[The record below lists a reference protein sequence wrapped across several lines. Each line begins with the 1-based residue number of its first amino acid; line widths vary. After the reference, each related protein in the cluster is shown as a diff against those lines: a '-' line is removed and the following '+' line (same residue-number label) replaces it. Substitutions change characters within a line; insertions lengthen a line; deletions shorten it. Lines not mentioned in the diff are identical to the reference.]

1 MTQAAQAPPPPAAA
15 PAPQPSVVQYPAPHG
30 APVGRTVVDTP
41 ALLNRW
47 QLIGMAIAIVFGLV
61 CAFLQFLGWQADG
74 RAANDTEQLI
84 RVQDIQ
90 SSLLHADALAT
101 NSFLDAGTVDPD
113 QLQEYD
119 DTIARVFGEISAAA
133 EAQPADQEALAKL
146 NVAVNDYANA
156 VDTARA
162 YNRYGFPVGP
172 EYLSE
177 ASAALRADAIPI
189 LQNLVDAN
197 SDRAQGSMDGQHPI
211 WLLLAGVLALV
222 GLWWLNRQLAQ
233 HFRRRINVGLA
244 VAAVIVLLVTVVS
257 AAAAWKGDNQND
269 GLRDDELAAA
279 MDQAAARPAANDA
292 KANESLRLSKRGSGA
307 AYEDPWKAAAA
318 IVEKTADPDTLSAWH
333 DYTSVHQQMMKLED
347 TDLHPRALAIAAN
360 PGKGGS
366 TAPFTVFDDAS
377 AQIVAENGSATTDEL
392 RAGRA
397 LAFVG
402 VLLTLFLGV
411 VAAVAVAR
419 GVGVRRREYA

>member
-1 MTQAAQAPPPPAAA
+1 MTQAAQAPPPPAAG
-15 PAPQPSVVQYPAPHG
+15 PAPQPSVVQYPAPTG
-30 APVGRTVVDTP
+30 APAARTVVDTP

-47 QLIGMAIAIVFGLV
+47 QLIGMAIAIVFGLA

-101 NSFLDAGTVDPD
+101 NSFLEGGTVDPK
-113 QLQEYD
+113 QLQGYGK
-119 DTIARVFGEISAAA
+119 TIERVFREISEAA
-133 EAQPADQEALAKL
+133 EAQPADEKALEAL

-156 VDTARA
+156 VEIARA
-162 YNRYGFPVGP
+162 YNRYGYPVGA

-177 ASAALRADAIPI
+177 ASAALRADAIPV
-189 LQNLVDAN
+189 LENLVTAN
-197 SDRAQGSMDGQHPI
+197 SDRAQGSMNGQHPI
-211 WLLLAGVLALV
+211 WLLLVGVLALA

-244 VAAVIVLLVTVVS
+244 IAAVIVLLVTVVS

-269 GLRDDELAAA
+269 GLRDDELSAA
-279 MDQAAARPAANDA
+279 MDQAAARTAANDA
-292 KANESLRLSKRGSGA
+292 KANESLRLIKRGSGA
-307 AYEDPWKAAAA
+307 TYEDPWKAAAA
-318 IVEKTADPDTLSAWH
+318 IVEKKAAPSTLDAWH
-333 DYTSVHQQMMKLED
+333 EYTRVHEQMMKLED
-347 TDLHPRALAIAAN
+347 TDLHPRALAIASN

-366 TAPFTVFDDAS
+366 TAPFTDFDNAS
-377 AQIVAENGSATTDEL
+377 AGIVAGNGSTTTDEL

-397 LAFVG
+397 IAFVG
-402 VLLTLFLGV
+402 VLLTVILGV
-411 VAAVAVAR
+411 AAAVAVAR
-419 GVGVRRREYA
+419 GIGARRREYA